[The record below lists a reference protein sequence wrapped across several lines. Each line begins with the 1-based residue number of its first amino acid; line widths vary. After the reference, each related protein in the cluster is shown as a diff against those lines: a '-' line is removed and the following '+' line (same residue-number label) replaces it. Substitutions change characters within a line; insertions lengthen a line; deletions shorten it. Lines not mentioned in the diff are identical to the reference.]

1 MDNDDIET
9 PGVESAP
16 EDETKSGDQVE
27 KAVLQAKVTEL
38 QALLDSSDA
47 KIGTLEGSISALT
60 AQVADLKAA
69 NYDLLMHSAAA
80 EADAEDG
87 PDSHAAD
94 GGIDELMSGDK

>member
-1 MDNDDIET
+1 MDDDDIET
-9 PGVESAP
+9 PGVEP
-16 EDETKSGDQVE
+16 TPKDENQSVEQVE
-27 KAVLQAKVTEL
+27 KEVMQAKITEL
-38 QALLDSSDA
+38 QALLDGSVA
-47 KIGTLEGSISALT
+47 KVTTLEGSISGLT

-80 EADAEDG
+80 EVDAEDG